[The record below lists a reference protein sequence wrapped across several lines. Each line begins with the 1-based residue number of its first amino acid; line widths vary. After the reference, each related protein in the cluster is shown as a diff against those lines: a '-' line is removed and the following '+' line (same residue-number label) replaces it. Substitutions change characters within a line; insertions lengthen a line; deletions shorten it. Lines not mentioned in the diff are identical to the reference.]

1 MVHNPKIGIL
11 MVEDHPLYRVGLRMA
26 LSYSGLACVIKAEAE
41 NVSQA
46 LDDLKQQSDEID
58 LILLDY
64 FLPDGTGMDVL
75 KVAKKM
81 FPDIKVLLVSGED
94 NNPELEAMIREG
106 LNGFVSKDVTPQGL
120 ATVITS
126 IFAGKD
132 YFGYDSENLSPEGA
146 GTQKS
151 ESLTQREL
159 DIIRLCALGKTS
171 KEIADELFISART
184 VESHKNKIFNKLGCN
199 STTEMVNYAFLN
211 GLV

>member
-1 MVHNPKIGIL
+1 MIQKDKIRIL
-11 MVEDHPLYRVGLRMA
+11 LVEDHPLYRVGLHMA
-26 LSYSGLACVIKAEAE
+26 LSYSGLACVLKSEAE
-41 NVSQA
+41 NVAQA
-46 LDDLKQQSDEID
+46 LDFLQHHSDEVD

-75 KVAKKM
+75 KVAKQR
-81 FPDIKVLLVSGED
+81 FPRIKVLLVSGED
-94 NNPELEAMIREG
+94 NNPELDAMIHEG

-126 IFAGKD
+126 VFAGKD
-132 YFGYDSENLSPEGA
+132 YFGHDSEELSSEGV
-146 GTQKS
+146 QKN

-184 VESHKNKIFNKLGCN
+184 VESHKNKIFNKLGCD

>member
-1 MVHNPKIGIL
+1 MIQKDKIKIL
-11 MVEDHPLYRVGLRMA
+11 LVEDHPLYRVGLHMA
-26 LSYSGLACVIKAEAE
+26 LSYSGLACVLKSEAE
-41 NVSQA
+41 NVAQA
-46 LDDLKQQSDEID
+46 LDFLQHHSDEVD

-75 KVAKKM
+75 KVAKQR
-81 FPDIKVLLVSGED
+81 FPRIKVLLVSGED
-94 NNPELEAMIREG
+94 NNPELDAMIQAG

-126 IFAGKD
+126 VFAGKD
-132 YFGYDSENLSPEGA
+132 YFGHDSEELSSEGA
-146 GTQKS
+146 QKS

-184 VESHKNKIFNKLGCN
+184 VESHKNKIFNKIGCD

>member
-1 MVHNPKIGIL
+1 MIQKDKIKIL
-11 MVEDHPLYRVGLRMA
+11 LVEDHPLYRVGLHMA
-26 LSYSGLACVIKAEAE
+26 LSYSGLACVLKSEAE
-41 NVSQA
+41 NVAQA
-46 LDDLKQQSDEID
+46 LDFLQHHSDEVD

-75 KVAKKM
+75 KVAKQR
-81 FPDIKVLLVSGED
+81 FPRIKVLLVSGED
-94 NNPELEAMIREG
+94 NNPELDAMIQAG

-126 IFAGKD
+126 VFAGKD
-132 YFGYDSENLSPEGA
+132 YFGHDSEELSSEGA
-146 GTQKS
+146 QKS

-184 VESHKNKIFNKLGCN
+184 VESHKNKIFNKLGCD

>member
-1 MVHNPKIGIL
+1 MIQKDKITIL
-11 MVEDHPLYRVGLRMA
+11 LVEDHPLYRVGLHMA
-26 LSYSGLACVIKAEAE
+26 LSYSGLACVLKSEAE
-41 NVSQA
+41 NVAQA
-46 LDDLKQQSDEID
+46 LDYLQHHSDEVD

-75 KVAKKM
+75 KVAKQR
-81 FPDIKVLLVSGED
+81 FPRIKVLLVSGED
-94 NNPELEAMIREG
+94 NNPELDAMIQAG

-126 IFAGKD
+126 VFAGKD
-132 YFGYDSENLSPEGA
+132 YFGHDSEELSSEGA
-146 GTQKS
+146 RKS

-184 VESHKNKIFNKLGCN
+184 VESHKNKIFNKIGCD

>member
-1 MVHNPKIGIL
+1 

-26 LSYSGLACVIKAEAE
+26 LSYSGLDCVLKAEAE

-46 LDDLKQQSDEID
+46 LDYLHEYHQEVE

-75 KVAKKM
+75 KEAKRL
-81 FPDIKVLLVSGED
+81 FPEIKVLLVSGED
-94 NNPELEAMIREG
+94 NNPELDAMIHAG

-126 IFAGKD
+126 IFEGKD
-132 YFGYDSENLSPEGA
+132 YFGHDSDSLSEEMSTAKGE
-146 GTQKS
+146 T
-151 ESLTQREL
+151 LTQREL

>member
-1 MVHNPKIGIL
+1 MIQKDKIKIL
-11 MVEDHPLYRVGLRMA
+11 LVEDHPLYRVGLHMA
-26 LSYSGLACVIKAEAE
+26 LSYSGLACVLKSEAE
-41 NVSQA
+41 NVAQA
-46 LDDLKQQSDEID
+46 LDFLQHHSDEVD

-75 KVAKKM
+75 KVAKQR
-81 FPDIKVLLVSGED
+81 FPRIKVLLVSGED
-94 NNPELEAMIREG
+94 NNPELDVMIQAG

-126 IFAGKD
+126 VFAGKD
-132 YFGYDSENLSPEGA
+132 YFGHDSEELSSEGA
-146 GTQKS
+146 QKS

-184 VESHKNKIFNKLGCN
+184 VESHKNKIFNKLGCD

>member
-1 MVHNPKIGIL
+1 MAHKHNIGIL

-26 LSYSGLACVIKAEAE
+26 LSYSGLDCVLKAEAE
-41 NVSQA
+41 NVGQA
-46 LDDLKQQSDEID
+46 LDFLHQHHDEVD

-75 KVAKKM
+75 KEAKRL

-94 NNPELEAMIREG
+94 NNPELDAMIHAG

-120 ATVITS
+120 ATVIIS
-126 IFAGKD
+126 IFEGKD
-132 YFGYDSENLSPEGA
+132 YFGHDSESLSEETSTAKG
-146 GTQKS
+146 

-184 VESHKNKIFNKLGCN
+184 VESHKSKIFNKLGCN

>member
-1 MVHNPKIGIL
+1 MIQKDKIRIL
-11 MVEDHPLYRVGLRMA
+11 LVEDHPLYRVGLHMA
-26 LSYSGLACVIKAEAE
+26 LSYSGLACVLKSEAE
-41 NVSQA
+41 NVAQA
-46 LDDLKQQSDEID
+46 LDFLHHHSDEVD

-75 KVAKKM
+75 KVAKQR
-81 FPDIKVLLVSGED
+81 FPRIKVLLVSGED
-94 NNPELEAMIREG
+94 NNPELDAMIHEG

-126 IFAGKD
+126 VFAGKD
-132 YFGYDSENLSPEGA
+132 YFGHDSEELSSEGV
-146 GTQKS
+146 QKN

-184 VESHKNKIFNKLGCN
+184 VESHKNKIFNKLGCD

>member
-1 MVHNPKIGIL
+1 MTHNPKIGIL

-26 LSYSGLACVIKAEAE
+26 LSYSGLDCVLKAEAE
-41 NVSQA
+41 NVAQA
-46 LDDLKQQSDEID
+46 LDYLHQHSDEVD

-75 KVAKKM
+75 KEAKRM

-94 NNPELEAMIREG
+94 NNPELDAMINAG

-126 IFAGKD
+126 IFEGK
-132 YFGYDSENLSPEGA
+132 YFFGHASEEA
-146 GTQKS
+146 AQKS

-184 VESHKNKIFNKLGCN
+184 VESHKNKIFNKLGCD

>member
-1 MVHNPKIGIL
+1 MIQKDKIKIL
-11 MVEDHPLYRVGLRMA
+11 LVEDHPLYRVGLHMA
-26 LSYSGLACVIKAEAE
+26 LSYSGLACVLKSEAE
-41 NVSQA
+41 NVAQA
-46 LDDLKQQSDEID
+46 LDFLQHHSDEVD

-75 KVAKKM
+75 KVAKQR
-81 FPDIKVLLVSGED
+81 FPRIKVLLVSGED
-94 NNPELEAMIREG
+94 NNPELDAMIHEG

-126 IFAGKD
+126 VFAGKD
-132 YFGYDSENLSPEGA
+132 YFGHDSEELSSEGA
-146 GTQKS
+146 RKS

-184 VESHKNKIFNKLGCN
+184 VESHKNKIFNKIGCD

>member
-1 MVHNPKIGIL
+1 MIQKDKIRIL
-11 MVEDHPLYRVGLRMA
+11 LVEDHPLYRVGLHMA
-26 LSYSGLACVIKAEAE
+26 LSYSGLACVLKSEAE
-41 NVSQA
+41 NVAQA
-46 LDDLKQQSDEID
+46 LDFLQHHSDEVE

-75 KVAKKM
+75 KVAKQS
-81 FPDIKVLLVSGED
+81 FPRIKVLLVSGED
-94 NNPELEAMIREG
+94 NNPELDAMIQAG

-126 IFAGKD
+126 VFAGKD
-132 YFGYDSENLSPEGA
+132 YFGHDSEELSSEGV
-146 GTQKS
+146 QKN

-184 VESHKNKIFNKLGCN
+184 VESHKNKIFNKLGCD

>member
-1 MVHNPKIGIL
+1 MTHTPKIGIL

-26 LSYSGLACVIKAEAE
+26 LSYSGLDCVLKAEAE
-41 NVSQA
+41 NVAQA
-46 LDDLKQQSDEID
+46 LDYLHQHSDEVD

-75 KVAKKM
+75 KEAKRM

-94 NNPELEAMIREG
+94 NNPELDAMIQAG

-126 IFAGKD
+126 IFVGKD
-132 YFGYDSENLSPEGA
+132 FFGHASEEA
-146 GTQKS
+146 AAQKS

-184 VESHKNKIFNKLGCN
+184 VESHKNKIFNKLGCD

>member
-1 MVHNPKIGIL
+1 MIQKEKIRIL
-11 MVEDHPLYRVGLRMA
+11 LVEDHPLYRVGLHMA
-26 LSYSGLACVIKAEAE
+26 LSYSGLACVLKSEAE
-41 NVSQA
+41 NVAQA
-46 LDDLKQQSDEID
+46 LDYLQHHSDEVD

-75 KVAKKM
+75 KAAKQR
-81 FPDIKVLLVSGED
+81 FPKIKVLLVSGED
-94 NNPELEAMIREG
+94 NNPELDAMIQAG

-126 IFAGKD
+126 VFAGKD
-132 YFGYDSENLSPEGA
+132 YFGHDSEELSSEGA
-146 GTQKS
+146 QKN

-184 VESHKNKIFNKLGCN
+184 VESHKNKIFNKIGCD

>member
-1 MVHNPKIGIL
+1 MIQKDKIKIL
-11 MVEDHPLYRVGLRMA
+11 LVEDHPLYRVGLHMA
-26 LSYSGLACVIKAEAE
+26 LSYSGLACVLKSEAE
-41 NVSQA
+41 NVAQA
-46 LDDLKQQSDEID
+46 LDFLQHHSDEVD

-75 KVAKKM
+75 KVAKQS
-81 FPDIKVLLVSGED
+81 FPRIKVLLVSGED
-94 NNPELEAMIREG
+94 NNPELDAMIQAG

-126 IFAGKD
+126 VFAGKD
-132 YFGYDSENLSPEGA
+132 YFGHDSEELSSEGV
-146 GTQKS
+146 QKN

-184 VESHKNKIFNKLGCN
+184 VESHKNKIFNKLGCD

>member
-1 MVHNPKIGIL
+1 MIQKDKIKIL
-11 MVEDHPLYRVGLRMA
+11 LVEDHPLYRVGLHMA
-26 LSYSGLACVIKAEAE
+26 LSYSGLACVLKSEAE
-41 NVSQA
+41 NVAQA
-46 LDDLKQQSDEID
+46 LDFLQHHSDEVD

-75 KVAKKM
+75 KVAKQR
-81 FPDIKVLLVSGED
+81 FPRIKVLLVSGED
-94 NNPELEAMIREG
+94 NNPELDAMIHEG

-126 IFAGKD
+126 VFAGKD
-132 YFGYDSENLSPEGA
+132 YFGHDSEELSLEGA
-146 GTQKS
+146 QKS

-184 VESHKNKIFNKLGCN
+184 VESHKNKIFNKLGCD

>member
-1 MVHNPKIGIL
+1 MTYNPKIGIL

-26 LSYSGLACVIKAEAE
+26 LSYSGLDCVLKAEAE
-41 NVSQA
+41 NVGQA
-46 LDDLKQQSDEID
+46 IDYLHQHSDEVD

-75 KVAKKM
+75 KEAKQR

-94 NNPELEAMIREG
+94 NNPELDAMIRAG

-126 IFAGKD
+126 IFEGKD
-132 YFGYDSENLSPEGA
+132 FFGHASEESA
-146 GTQKS
+146 AQKS

-171 KEIADELFISART
+171 KEIADDLFISART

>member
-1 MVHNPKIGIL
+1 MTHNPKIGIL

-26 LSYSGLACVIKAEAE
+26 LSYSGLDCVLKAEAE
-41 NVSQA
+41 NVAQA
-46 LDDLKQQSDEID
+46 LDYLHQHSDEVD

-75 KVAKKM
+75 KEAKRM

-94 NNPELEAMIREG
+94 NNPELDAMINAG

-126 IFAGKD
+126 IFEGKD
-132 YFGYDSENLSPEGA
+132 FFGHASEEVA
-146 GTQKS
+146 QKS

-184 VESHKNKIFNKLGCN
+184 VESHKNKIFNKLGCD

>member
-1 MVHNPKIGIL
+1 MIQKDKIKIL
-11 MVEDHPLYRVGLRMA
+11 LVEDHPLYRVGLHMA
-26 LSYSGLACVIKAEAE
+26 LSYSGLACVLKSEAE
-41 NVSQA
+41 NVAQA
-46 LDDLKQQSDEID
+46 LDFLQHHSDEVD

-75 KVAKKM
+75 KVAKQR
-81 FPDIKVLLVSGED
+81 FPRIKVLLVSGED
-94 NNPELEAMIREG
+94 NNPELDAMIHEG

-126 IFAGKD
+126 VFAGKD
-132 YFGYDSENLSPEGA
+132 YFGHDSALEGA
-146 GTQKS
+146 QKS

-184 VESHKNKIFNKLGCN
+184 VESHKNKIFNKLGCD

>member
-1 MVHNPKIGIL
+1 MIQKDKIKIL
-11 MVEDHPLYRVGLRMA
+11 LVEDHPLYRVGLHMA
-26 LSYSGLACVIKAEAE
+26 LSYSGLACVLKSESE
-41 NVSQA
+41 NVAQA
-46 LDDLKQQSDEID
+46 LDYLQQHSDEVD

-75 KVAKKM
+75 KVAKQR
-81 FPDIKVLLVSGED
+81 FPKIKVLLVSGED
-94 NNPELEAMIREG
+94 NNPELDAMIQAG

-120 ATVITS
+120 ATVISS
-126 IFAGKD
+126 IFDGKD
-132 YFGYDSENLSPEGA
+132 YFVQDSDPHHIEG
-146 GTQKS
+146 TSYMKNDN
-151 ESLTQREL
+151 LTQREL

>member
-1 MVHNPKIGIL
+1 MIQKDKIRIL
-11 MVEDHPLYRVGLRMA
+11 LVEDHPLYRVGLHMA
-26 LSYSGLACVIKAEAE
+26 LSYSGLACVLKSEAE
-41 NVSQA
+41 NVAQA
-46 LDDLKQQSDEID
+46 LDFLHHHSDEVD

-75 KVAKKM
+75 KVAKQR
-81 FPDIKVLLVSGED
+81 FPRIKVLLVSGED
-94 NNPELEAMIREG
+94 NNPELDAMIHEG

-120 ATVITS
+120 ATVISS
-126 IFAGKD
+126 IFEGKD
-132 YFGYDSENLSPEGA
+132 YFGQDSEPILSDVTA
-146 GTQKS
+146 TKNDN
-151 ESLTQREL
+151 LTQREL

-184 VESHKNKIFNKLGCN
+184 VESHKNKIFNKLGCD

>member
-1 MVHNPKIGIL
+1 MIQKDKIRIL
-11 MVEDHPLYRVGLRMA
+11 LVEDHPLYRVGLHLA
-26 LSYSGLACVIKAEAE
+26 LSYSGLACVLKSEAA
-41 NVSQA
+41 NVAQA
-46 LDDLKQQSDEID
+46 LDFLQHHSDEVD

-75 KVAKKM
+75 KVAKQR
-81 FPDIKVLLVSGED
+81 FPRIKVLLVSGED
-94 NNPELEAMIREG
+94 NNPELDAMIHEG

-126 IFAGKD
+126 VFAGKD
-132 YFGYDSENLSPEGA
+132 YFGHDSEELSSEGV
-146 GTQKS
+146 QKN

-184 VESHKNKIFNKLGCN
+184 VESHKNKIFNKLGCD

>member
-1 MVHNPKIGIL
+1 MQKGKIRIL
-11 MVEDHPLYRVGLRMA
+11 LVEDHPLYRVGLHMA
-26 LSYSGLACVIKAEAE
+26 LSYSGLDCVLKSEAE
-41 NVSQA
+41 NVAQA
-46 LDDLKQQSDEID
+46 LDYLQQHSDEID

-75 KVAKKM
+75 KMAKQS
-81 FPDIKVLLVSGED
+81 FPKIKVLLVSGED
-94 NNPELEAMIREG
+94 NNPKLDAMIQAG

-120 ATVITS
+120 ATVISS
-126 IFAGKD
+126 IFDGKD
-132 YFGYDSENLSPEGA
+132 YFGPDSENLHSD
-146 GTQKS
+146 GTTFSKS

-184 VESHKNKIFNKLGCN
+184 VESHKNKIFNKIGCD

>member
-1 MVHNPKIGIL
+1 MIQKDKIKIL
-11 MVEDHPLYRVGLRMA
+11 LVEDHPLYRVGLHMA
-26 LSYSGLACVIKAEAE
+26 LSYSGLVCVLKSEAE
-41 NVSQA
+41 NVAQA
-46 LDDLKQQSDEID
+46 LDFLQHHSDEVD

-75 KVAKKM
+75 KVAKQR
-81 FPDIKVLLVSGED
+81 FPRIKVLLVSGED
-94 NNPELEAMIREG
+94 NNPELDAMIHEG

-126 IFAGKD
+126 VFAGKD
-132 YFGYDSENLSPEGA
+132 YFGHDSEELSSEGV
-146 GTQKS
+146 QKN

-184 VESHKNKIFNKLGCN
+184 VESHKNKIFNKIGCD

>member
-1 MVHNPKIGIL
+1 MIRSKKIGIL

-26 LSYSGLACVIKAEAE
+26 LSYSGLDCVIKAEAE

-46 LDDLKQQSDEID
+46 LEVLKQQPNEID

-75 KVAKKM
+75 KAAKQM
-81 FPDIKVLLVSGED
+81 LPNIKVLLVSGED
-94 NNPELEAMIREG
+94 NNPDLEAMIHEG

-126 IFAGKD
+126 VFAGKD
-132 YFGYDSENLSPEGA
+132 YFGHDSEEFSSEGA
-146 GTQKS
+146 QKS

-184 VESHKNKIFNKLGCN
+184 VESHKNKIFNKLGCD

>member
-1 MVHNPKIGIL
+1 MIQKDKIRIL
-11 MVEDHPLYRVGLRMA
+11 LVEDHPLYRVGLHMA
-26 LSYSGLACVIKAEAE
+26 LSYSGLACVLKSEAE
-41 NVSQA
+41 NVAQA
-46 LDDLKQQSDEID
+46 LDFLQHHSDEVD

-75 KVAKKM
+75 KVAKQR
-81 FPDIKVLLVSGED
+81 FPRIKVLLVSGED
-94 NNPELEAMIREG
+94 NNPELDAMIHEG

-126 IFAGKD
+126 VFAGKD
-132 YFGYDSENLSPEGA
+132 YFGHDSEELSSEGA
-146 GTQKS
+146 RKS

-184 VESHKNKIFNKLGCN
+184 VESHKNKIFNKIGCD

>member
-1 MVHNPKIGIL
+1 MMRSKKIGIL

-26 LSYSGLACVIKAEAE
+26 LSYSGLDCVIKAEAE

-46 LDDLKQQSDEID
+46 LEVLKQQPNEID

-75 KVAKKM
+75 KAAKQM
-81 FPDIKVLLVSGED
+81 LPNIKVLLVSGED
-94 NNPELEAMIREG
+94 NNP
-106 LNGFVSKDVTPQGL
+106 GFVSKDVTPQGL

-126 IFAGKD
+126 VFAGKD
-132 YFGYDSENLSPEGA
+132 YFGHDSEELSLEGA
-146 GTQKS
+146 QKS

-184 VESHKNKIFNKLGCN
+184 VESHKNKIFNKLGCD

>member
-1 MVHNPKIGIL
+1 MMRSKKIGIL

-26 LSYSGLACVIKAEAE
+26 LSYSGLDCVIKAEAE

-46 LDDLKQQSDEID
+46 LEVLKQQPNEID

-75 KVAKKM
+75 KAAKQM
-81 FPDIKVLLVSGED
+81 LPNIKVLLVSGED
-94 NNPELEAMIREG
+94 NNPELEAMIHEG

-126 IFAGKD
+126 VFAGKD
-132 YFGYDSENLSPEGA
+132 YFGHDSEELSSEGV
-146 GTQKS
+146 QKN

-171 KEIADELFISART
+171 KEIAD
-184 VESHKNKIFNKLGCN
+184 
-199 STTEMVNYAFLN
+199 
-211 GLV
+211 